1 MDFIHNF
8 SILGHL
14 ASWALTNWQSIYLKG
29 AKKMTIYVLSG
40 FNNYYNR
47 IVKKFNTV
55 EEYLP
60 YELHT
65 QENYNFV
72 PNDGVNTQVVLGSNV
87 NLYDGTGDYLLAVND
102 LNEIISRWFVIESV
116 RDRAGQYTL
125 TLHRDLVSDF
135 YDNIIE
141 APMFIE
147 KATLPYDS
155 PLIFNSEQMTF
166 NQIKTNET
174 LLKDRSECPWL
185 VGYYSKGATIQGTV
199 DTNNIAGIAYKQLD
213 STIEQWEFYQYSNL
227 ATDGQLFYA
236 PPTSGNYIVN
246 ARKGNTTG
254 SGYIFK
260 SNILNGTTTY
270 DTKARD
276 SENFGLY
283 FKNND
288 PQATAKSLKTAMFSR
303 LNLLN
308 SYLPSFIS
316 YNSQELFD
324 ELLSYDGSLVKDING
339 RYFEVKVNPKGSETR
354 SVRASGSLEVELEN
368 IALAAGFTRYNQNET
383 SNYEATI
390 TCNKYS
396 ISLIE
401 KNNKEVT
408 YNITSN
414 ANRILTT
421 DAPWNIFAIPYG
433 KINVTLENNT
443 TFTTDETIAINTAS
457 SMLMQE
463 SDDLYDLQLLPYC
476 PMIDLFT
483 ADGSIKLQNANQYS
497 LINIPGETPTPASIV
512 LNVEKSKFSFD
523 ITTSSLIRSGV
534 TNIEKKINNEC
545 NKWRLTSPNYSN
557 YFDFSVEKNGG
568 IQYFNVDCEYKPFTP
583 YIHINPNFNG
593 LYGYDDN
600 SPRGLVLG
608 GDFSLS
614 RVKNAWETYLL
625 QNKNFQNI
633 FDRQIQNMEVNQKYQ
648 RVGDIVGVIP
658 GVGTGTA
665 AGALAGSSI
674 KPGGI
679 GTGIG
684 AAIGGVASLAGGIA
698 DIQLNEKLRN
708 EALDYTKDMFGYQL
722 GNIQALPNTIS
733 KVSAFNN
740 NNKIFPI
747 LEYYTCTETEKK
759 ALANKL
765 AYNGMTVM
773 VIGKISDYM
782 NNFWS
787 YNDITS
793 KGYIKG
799 KLIRLDGINEDFHL
813 INAISGELDK
823 GVYIN

>member
-1 MDFIHNF
+1 
-8 SILGHL
+8 
-14 ASWALTNWQSIYLKG
+14 
-29 AKKMTIYVLSG
+29 MTIYVLSG

-47 IVKKFNTV
+47 IIKVKDLINEY
-55 EEYLP
+55 EEYII
-60 YELHT
+60 HT
-65 QENYNFV
+65 QQNYNFV
-72 PNDGVNTQVVLGSNV
+72 PNDNVNTKAVLGNIG
-87 NLYDGTGDYLLAVND
+87 NQYNGEGDYLIVANEY
-102 LNEIISRWFVIESV
+102 NEIVSRWFIIENV

-125 TLHRDLVSDF
+125 TLHRDLIADYYYEVI
-135 YDNIIE
+135 N

-174 LLKDRSECPWL
+174 LLKDISKCPWL

-199 DTNNIAGIAYKQLD
+199 DTNNILEIAYKQLD

-227 ATDGQLFYA
+227 ANSSQLFYA

-246 ARKGNTTG
+246 ARKGREAG
-254 SGYIFK
+254 AGYIFK

-276 SENFGLY
+276 AENFGLY

-288 PQATAKSLKTAMFSR
+288 PQATATSLKTAMFSR

-324 ELLSYDGSLVKDING
+324 ELLSCDGSLVKDSNG
-339 RYFEVKVNPKGSETR
+339 RYFEVKVNPRGSETR

-401 KNNKEVT
+401 KINKEVT
-408 YNITSN
+408 YNITGN

-433 KINVTLENNT
+433 KINVTLEDNT

-483 ADGSIKLQNANQYS
+483 ADGSINLQNANQYS

-545 NKWRLTSPNYSN
+545 DKWRLTSPNYSN

-608 GDFSLS
+608 GDFSLP

-648 RVGDIVGVIP
+648 RVGDIVGAITGVGTGAMSGAFAGSIISP
-658 GVGTGTA
+658 GVGTV
-665 AGALAGSSI
+665 
-674 KPGGI
+674 
-679 GTGIG
+679 IG

-698 DIQLNEKLRN
+698 DVAINDKLRN
-708 EALDYTKDMFGYQL
+708 EALDYTKDMFGYKL

-747 LEYYTCTETEKK
+747 LEYYTCTQIEKK

-799 KLIRLDGINEDFHL
+799 KLIRLESISDDYHL
-813 INAISGELDK
+813 INAIAGELDK
-823 GVYIN
+823 GVYIK